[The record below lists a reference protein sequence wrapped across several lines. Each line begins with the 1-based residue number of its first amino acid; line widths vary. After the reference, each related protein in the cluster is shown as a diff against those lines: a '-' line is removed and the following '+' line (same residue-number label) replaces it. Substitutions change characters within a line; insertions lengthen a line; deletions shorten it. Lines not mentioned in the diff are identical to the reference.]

1 MKYLKKYNRFNE
13 SADTFS
19 GYYDSECLKSRLRSY
34 YQEQESEYDPE
45 ETSNVIDILNEYDDS
60 LTGLNGL
67 DKTLLLRLIN
77 DDELY
82 QEVDALSNRSDD
94 DRNVFESTEEEEF
107 QRMLEEEE
115 EEEEEQFKKDKR
127 MIRGVMTGCT
137 CTKCDCEDCQE
148 EGCTCDCCIPSD
160 TFVCVGCGNIC
171 DINDSNSE
179 YSNICHDCEPE
190 EDK

>member
-1 MKYLKKYNRFNE
+1 MKYLKKYNSFNE
-13 SADTFS
+13 STDTFS
-19 GYYDSECLKSRLRSY
+19 GYYDSECLKSRLHAY

-45 ETSNVIDILNEYDDS
+45 ETSNVIDILNEYDDN

-67 DKTLLLRLIN
+67 DKKLLLRLIN
-77 DDELY
+77 DSDLY
-82 QEVDALSNRSDD
+82 QEVDALSEKSYD
-94 DRNVFESTEEEEF
+94 DRNVFESTEDEEF

-171 DINDSNSE
+171 DINNSNSE